1 MKNIMSMQE
10 IMSKTVAFAILHYG
24 DVHVTDACVR
34 SILRLDGQERIKI
47 VVVDNDVD
55 KPAAARDRFSVRY
68 RRHPSVAVL
77 RIEKD
82 EPPRGK
88 FPGGFSYGNNVGY
101 AYARDILKAG
111 FIIVCNNDVE
121 FPQKDFISRLERV
134 YTADSDVKPQSE
146 TYAAESAQP
155 GMSAAQCSDVC
166 PYVISPDVVRGGT
179 GEHQNPLGTELPIE
193 KRAAF
198 TIKTNRM
205 ALAAYPLTYLPVKA
219 LLGHYENVQAA
230 RMETPQA
237 QKDVIPFGACIIFTP
252 DFAAKEAKAFEPET
266 RFFYEEYL
274 LTLRCRRLG
283 YPVVY
288 DPSLRVLH
296 ESGAATKARHLQPGG
311 GRTKQE
317 SCLATKVREL
327 QSDVRRTKFQLERTA
342 EAAAIYLRELQKH

>member
-1 MKNIMSMQE
+1 MQE

-68 RRHPSVAVL
+68 RRHPSVTVL

-101 AYARDILKAG
+101 AYARDALKAG
-111 FIIVCNNDVE
+111 FIVVCNNDIE
-121 FPQKDFISRLERV
+121 FAQRDFLARLDRA
-134 YTADSDVKPQSE
+134 YSE
-146 TYAAESAQP
+146 H
-155 GMSAAQCSDVC
+155 
-166 PYVISPDVVRGGT
+166 PYVISPDIVRGGT
-179 GEHQNPLGTELPIE
+179 GEHQSPLGTELPTE
-193 KRAAF
+193 KRVGF
-198 TIKTNRM
+198 TIRTNRL

-219 LLGHYENVQAA
+219 LLNYYERGQAA
-230 RMETPQA
+230 RMETPRA
-237 QKDVIPFGACIIFTP
+237 QTGVIPFGACIIFTP
-252 DFAAKEAKAFEPET
+252 DFAAREEKAFEPET

-296 ESGAATKARHLQPGG
+296 ESGAATRERTASRKEGKAAQSVGKTEGADMEELSLTGKAAHLQH
-311 GRTKQE
+311 
-317 SCLATKVREL
+317 
-327 QSDVRRTKFQLERTA
+327 DVRRTKFQLERTA
-342 EAAAIYLRELQKH
+342 EAAAIYLGELRKH